1 MNVLYVYD
9 GAWPHGATRPRKQTM
24 ALSEAGYRVTLVSR
38 NAERAPREEEESW
51 MSVRRMP
58 SIPGPLNAAL
68 NFPLFFS
75 PVWFSHI
82 LGSARAAKADVI
94 VVEDL
99 PLAPTALAVAVL
111 THTPLVYDMGEVYPA
126 FLQGLQEQTPPT
138 LVNRLLRSPE
148 AALVLERFVLTRA
161 DQTAVVSEESRTR
174 ALSRGARP
182 GHISIVGNT
191 PEDVASLTAPTE
203 CPPAMEDLQGKKV
216 ILFVGI
222 MIHDRGLHELVAAMP
237 HVLARHSDAV
247 LVLVGDGP
255 ERDALTKRVEELGLG
270 QNVVMTGWEDHARL
284 PAYYQRARVGMLP
297 FLPGGQIDFTLA
309 NKMFDYL
316 GAGLPVVATDVPP
329 MRRIVE
335 EAQAGSLVSG
345 PTPESL
351 ADGISE
357 LLSTRDPDWTA
368 MSERGRAIVRD
379 RYNWP
384 ADARRF
390 VAAVD
395 AAARRRS
402 LP

>member
-24 ALSEAGYRVTLVSR
+24 ALSEAGHRVTLVSR
-38 NAERAPREEEESW
+38 NAERARREEEETW

-58 SIPGPLNAAL
+58 TFPGPLNTLL

-82 LGSARAAKADVI
+82 ARSARVANADVI

-99 PLAPTALAVAVL
+99 PLAPTALAVARV
-111 THTPLVYDMGEVYPA
+111 TGTPLVYDMGEVYPE
-126 FLQGLQEQTPPT
+126 FLKGLQERTPPN
-138 LVNRLLRSPE
+138 LVNRVLRSPE
-148 AALVLERFVLTRA
+148 VARALERHVLRGA
-161 DQTAVVSEESRTR
+161 DHTAVVSNESRDR
-174 ALSRGARP
+174 ALTRGATTER
-182 GHISIVGNT
+182 ISIVGNT

-203 CPPAMEDLQGKKV
+203 CPSAMEAMADKKV
-216 ILFVGI
+216 VLFVGI

-237 HVLARHSDAV
+237 AVIERHADAA
-247 LVLVGDGP
+247 LVIVGEGP
-255 ERDALTKRVEELGLG
+255 ERPRLTESVEQLGLSDH
-270 QNVVMTGWEDHARL
+270 VVMTGWEDHARL

-335 EAQAGSLVSG
+335 ESQAGRLVSG

-351 ADGISE
+351 ADGISS
-357 LLSTRDPDWTA
+357 LLAVDEAEWHA
-368 MSERGRAIVRD
+368 MSERGKAIVRD
-379 RYNWP
+379 EYNWP
-384 ADARRF
+384 NDAARF
-390 VAAVD
+390 VAAVE
-395 AAARRRS
+395 AVGRRD
-402 LP
+402 L